1 MDPMT
6 TAALIKTGG
15 TIISGLLGGK
25 KKRGPSPTDM
35 IGYQSMADHQ
45 AFDDKMTLAAKYKI
59 HPLTM
64 LGVNTSGTFTAPVY
78 EDRSDNMGQNI
89 ASAITKGASD
99 YFTGKAA
106 QEMEDLSLERARL
119 ENELLRTQ
127 ITSVGR
133 SPSTTVG
140 ATQAAIPQGD
150 NSRVNVVPDEQIAS
164 DTKNPE
170 VTAGKH
176 PAYMTVQVAPDRYVR
191 LPWSDEGWAEG
202 LEGLPAPYA
211 YGKMGEIF
219 YKTHDSKTPG
229 YWLAKKLKKIGKYP
243 SKKWKGK

>member
-1 MDPMT
+1 MT

-25 KKRGPSPTDM
+25 QKRGPSPTDM

-45 AFDDKMTLAAKYKI
+45 AFDDKMTLANKYKI

-78 EDRSDNMGQNI
+78 ESRSDNMGQNI

-140 ATQAAIPQGD
+140 ATQAAIPQGAPSD
-150 NSRVNVVPDEQIAS
+150 KIPLTIKTWDAKTGAEVEVLNPDAGDAEPIQMYSFLRDSLPDFLKNDSRQVYKNV
-164 DTKNPE
+164 K
-170 VTAGKH
+170 
-176 PAYMTVQVAPDRYVR
+176 
-191 LPWSDEGWAEG
+191 
-202 LEGLPAPYA
+202 A
-211 YGKMGEIF
+211 YGKAYFKHRENLQRMQMMKAHKAF
-219 YKTHDSKTPG
+219 KRKPG
-229 YWLAKKLKKIGKYP
+229 YQK
-243 SKKWKGK
+243 